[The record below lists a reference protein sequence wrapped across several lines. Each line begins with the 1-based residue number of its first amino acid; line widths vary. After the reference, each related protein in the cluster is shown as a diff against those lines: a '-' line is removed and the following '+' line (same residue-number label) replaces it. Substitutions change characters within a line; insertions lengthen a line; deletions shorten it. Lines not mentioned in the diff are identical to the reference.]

1 MLFNVKNRNILRAR
15 PHSKQKLGKKRACD
29 AWFSFYSLHC
39 SPEHVFYAKIT
50 QIRGPEE
57 LKQPKM
63 VYFGGSWSLLF
74 NNKLNVKTQELNVSL
89 LLLKSL
95 SLLTFNANTR

>member
-1 MLFNVKNRNILRAR
+1 MGPQAR
-15 PHSKQKLGKKRACD
+15 RSQPGARSVPASARGRLGRGGRQQ
-29 AWFSFYSLHC
+29 
-39 SPEHVFYAKIT
+39 HVFYAKIT

-74 NNKLNVKTQELNVSL
+74 NIKTQELNVSL
-89 LLLKSL
+89 LLLKS
-95 SLLTFNANTR
+95 

>member
-1 MLFNVKNRNILRAR
+1 M
-15 PHSKQKLGKKRACD
+15 
-29 AWFSFYSLHC
+29 
-39 SPEHVFYAKIT
+39 FYAKIT

-74 NNKLNVKTQELNVSL
+74 NNKLNVKTQELNVTL
-89 LLLKSL
+89 LLLEIPV
-95 SLLTFNANTR
+95 FY